1 MTIEYPDLS
10 DYLAVAAT
18 VARLE
23 SEVLIRSTKLD
34 RAAWVTLRLIIEING
49 WVWDTYPSVDDAE
62 RAVHVSVADPMAQ
75 PHEPGGS
82 TGCSRRRRM
91 TGWKLLRSLQRPEN
105 EPPRRPRPRRCTPR
119 TTRSQ
124 NPERTFLFVSTEVEM
139 CCGAPVWSPRSPW

>member
-75 PHEPGGS
+75 PHEPRGIY
-82 TGCSRRRRM
+82 
-91 TGWKLLRSLQRPEN
+91 W
-105 EPPRRPRPRRCTPR
+105 
-119 TTRSQ
+119 
-124 NPERTFLFVSTEVEM
+124 V
-139 CCGAPVWSPRSPW
+139 